1 MLLRIRFFASI
12 QALTSMS
19 GLIEPSPTGYSSI
32 DSMSLCSLSPT
43 ASASGFLENLVAL
56 PFSPKEKYMSII
68 HCQLAAIDLDGT
80 LLDNQYQLSEENCQT
95 VQKLAESRV
104 IVVLASGRM
113 HATILPF
120 SRRMHL
126 NDPIISYNGA
136 MAKHVKTG
144 ETLHHIPIPCHLAEE
159 IIEYCAMRNLHLNFY
174 LDDVLYVR
182 EQNEWS
188 KLYDS
193 RTGAISH
200 PVGDLHRLMRR
211 MRKNER
217 ENRVFALRFSHSGFR
232 TPEPTKLQIVDAP
245 QNIDRFLI
253 EFKNLFKEKLY
264 ITKTQPE
271 YLEFMN
277 PEVSKGRALIAVAKK
292 LGVSM
297 EKVVAFGD
305 GYNDISLMEVAG
317 FRVAMGNSIDE
328 IKTSADYITG
338 TNNEDGVATAI
349 KALLL

>member
-1 MLLRIRFFASI
+1 
-12 QALTSMS
+12 MS
-19 GLIEPSPTGYSSI
+19 HI
-32 DSMSLCSLSPT
+32 
-43 ASASGFLENLVAL
+43 N
-56 PFSPKEKYMSII
+56 
-68 HCQLAAIDLDGT
+68 CQLAAIDLDGT

-95 VQKLAESRV
+95 VKKLAESEV

-159 IIEYCAMRNLHLNFY
+159 IVECCARRNLHLNFY

-188 KLYDS
+188 ELYDS

-200 PVGDLHRLMRR
+200 PVGDLHR
-211 MRKNER
+211 
-217 ENRVFALRFSHSGFR
+217 FDGH
-232 TPEPTKLQIVDAP
+232 EPTKLQIVDAP

-277 PEVSKGRALIAVAKK
+277 PEVSKGRALIAVAEK

-317 FRVAMGNSIDE
+317 FRVAMENSIDE
-328 IKTSADYITG
+328 IKNGADYITG